1 MSISIGSCL
10 EMQVE
15 MERAPQ
21 LMQERRGDSAAD
33 ALQRKQVGGA
43 VDALMRG
50 GGVVVFV
57 G

>member
-1 MSISIGSCL
+1 
-10 EMQVE
+10 MQVE